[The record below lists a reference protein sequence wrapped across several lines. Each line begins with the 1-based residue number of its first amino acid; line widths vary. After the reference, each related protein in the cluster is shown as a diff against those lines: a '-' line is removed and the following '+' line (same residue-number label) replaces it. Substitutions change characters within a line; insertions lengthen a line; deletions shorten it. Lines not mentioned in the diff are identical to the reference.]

1 MKYNFTLFEDKQ
13 DVLLLDFNLNYHT
26 LKTLRESKSLS
37 IERV

>member
-13 DVLLLDFNLNYHT
+13 DVLLDFNLNYHT